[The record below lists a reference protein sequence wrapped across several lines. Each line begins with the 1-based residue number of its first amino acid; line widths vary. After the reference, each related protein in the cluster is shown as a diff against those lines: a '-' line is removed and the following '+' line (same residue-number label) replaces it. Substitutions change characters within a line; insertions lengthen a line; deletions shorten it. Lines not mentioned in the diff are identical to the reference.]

1 MPTNANKRINFFISY
16 LVLRLFFIYVFF
28 LKVGEVLG
36 AVAGVNSLVYVWIP
50 NFIFG
55 LLALYLYLNAKK

>member
-1 MPTNANKRINFFISY
+1 MRVVVISAQC
-16 LVLRLFFIYVFF
+16 RLYVALQFLEIVFF